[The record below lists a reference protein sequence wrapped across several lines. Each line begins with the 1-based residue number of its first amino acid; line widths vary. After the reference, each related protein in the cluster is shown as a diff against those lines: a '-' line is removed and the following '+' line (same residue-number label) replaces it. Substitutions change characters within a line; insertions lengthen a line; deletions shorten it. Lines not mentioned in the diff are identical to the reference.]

1 MRNMARVQPRGIA
14 NRNVW
19 AKEEITVNRAE
30 NKLLEQSKKTSK
42 EARRENF
49 SEGMDDQLDVFSL
62 KSSPLFSSLGPQ
74 CHHKPSQ

>member
-30 NKLLEQSKKTSK
+30 NKLLEQSKRTSK

-49 SEGMDDQLDVFSL
+49 SEGMIS
-62 KSSPLFSSLGPQ
+62 
-74 CHHKPSQ
+74 